1 MQTFLRQK
9 NRLNSCGGGNYMIYP
24 SFRYDF
30 SDFFEQTLTL
40 WNGST
45 TSMIVFISWITLFAV
60 GITCYIL
67 QAVALYSMAKRQGIK
82 PAGFAWVPILN
93 LYLLGKIADV
103 IGRAEG
109 RNTHR
114 RVSLLVIYIILSA
127 FSFGLLT
134 YLPMVLDF
142 LFQFMFYYN
151 YYQPYVGSGS
161 DTFAPVIAPAL
172 LTVFSAIVIVVLAII
187 YFVFLMRAVYIIFKD
202 RTPRNCGLLI
212 VLCIFINYAIGPCL
226 FALRN
231 KPSMAGARLSF
242 LQRQQEEAAR
252 YQREQMAKA
261 AAERA
266 EQQNEPPVKWDGI
279 HNDGN
284 SAE

>member
-1 MQTFLRQK
+1 M
-9 NRLNSCGGGNYMIYP
+9 MYP

-30 SDFFEQTLTL
+30 SDFFGQTVTL
-40 WNGST
+40 WGGY
-45 TSMIVFISWITLFAV
+45 SMNMVQFISTVI
-60 GITCYIL
+60 GIVLSIMCYIF

-82 PAGFAWVPILN
+82 PAGLAWVPIVN
-93 LYLLGKIADV
+93 FYLLGKIADV

-114 RVSLLVIYIILSA
+114 RVSLLVLHIILSA
-127 FSFGLLT
+127 FSFGLLA

-142 LFQFMFYYN
+142 LFQFMLYYN

-172 LTVFSAIVIVVLAII
+172 LTFFSAIIIGALAII
-187 YFVFLMRAVYIIFKD
+187 YFVFLMRAVYIILKD
-202 RTPRNCGLLI
+202 RTPKNCALLI

-226 FALRN
+226 FAVRN

-242 LQRQQEEAAR
+242 LQRQQEEAEATAR

-266 EQQNEPPVKWDGI
+266 EQQNKPPVKWDEI
-279 HNDGN
+279 HNDGD